1 MSQDLKKIIEQVLAE
16 MSITPNNNS
25 ANTTANTAVITNNQ
39 SNAAANNTPN
49 IDGGMIA
56 DITKYDLKEQYL
68 VKNPQNREAY
78 LDLKKH
84 SPARLGISRAGSRY
98 KTETS
103 LRFRADHSAAQDAVF
118 SFVSEEFLKDCD
130 LFITQSK
137 CVDKDEYVT
146 RPDLGKKL
154 TDESIELIKQ
164 KCKKNPTVQIVVA
177 DGLSSSAIEANIKD
191 ILPALVQG
199 LNAKNIDVGTPF
211 FVKLGRVGV
220 MDVISELTGAEV
232 TCLLVGERPGLV
244 TAESMS
250 AYIAYKATVDMPEAR
265 RTVISNIH
273 KGGTIAAEAGAHIAD
288 IIKMMLDKKASGTD
302 LRL

>member
-1 MSQDLKKIIEQVLAE
+1 MSQELKKIIEQVLAE
-16 MSITPNNNS
+16 MSITPNNTS
-25 ANTTANTAVITNNQ
+25 ANTSASSPVITNNT
-39 SNAAANNTPN
+39 SDNAPI
-49 IDGGMIA
+49 IDTGMIP
-56 DITKYDLKEQYL
+56 DITKYNLKEQYL
-68 VKNPQNREAY
+68 VKNPQNKEAY

-118 SFVSEEFLKDCD
+118 SFVSEDFLKECD
-130 LFITQSK
+130 LFTTQSK

-164 KCKKNPTVQIVVA
+164 KCKKNPTVQIVIA

-220 MDVISELTGAEV
+220 MDVISEITGAQV